1 MESISTANPSP
12 VIPSAKPELHFRL
25 AAAWGHLGILFLCML
40 VAGIALVL
48 FTIPFGHSFTT
59 ESPVMKLLLYVVP
72 FLLFALYLKKEGEL
86 GKMLQPEASI
96 KRVPGIVY
104 LLLLLFIPAVQIALD
119 PIVNLIPMPDF
130 VREMF
135 EKQLG
140 GKDIFTFITIVV
152 AAPVL
157 EEFLM
162 RGLLL
167 RGLLKNYS
175 PAKAIVWTSV
185 MFAVLHLNPWQGIGA
200 FILGLV
206 LGWIYYKTRSI
217 WTCIFLHFANNLF
230 ASLMM
235 LTLPEGVDISASL
248 YDVVGNPLWYG
259 LLYGAALV
267 VLAFCI
273 FSLKRQLN
281 SLPLKYE

>member
-1 MESISTANPSP
+1 
-12 VIPSAKPELHFRL
+12 
-25 AAAWGHLGILFLCML
+25 
-40 VAGIALVL
+40 
-48 FTIPFGHSFTT
+48 
-59 ESPVMKLLLYVVP
+59 MKLLLYVVP
-72 FLLFALYLKKEGEL
+72 FLLFALYLKKERKL
-86 GKMLQPEASI
+86 GAMLKPEVGI

-104 LLLLLFIPAVQIALD
+104 LLLLLFIPAVHIALD
-119 PIVNLIPMPDF
+119 PLVSLIPMPDVF
-130 VREMF
+130 RDMF
-135 EKQLG
+135 LNMI
-140 GKDIFTFITIVV
+140 GKDIFTFVTIVV

-175 PAKAIVWTSV
+175 PAKAIIWTSV

-200 FILGLV
+200 FVLGLV

-217 WTCIFLHFANNLF
+217 WTCIFLHFANNLMG
-230 ASLMM
+230 ALMM
-235 LTLPEGVDISASL
+235 LTLPKDVDISASL

-267 VLAFCI
+267 VLAFCV

-281 SLPLKYE
+281 SLALKNE

>member
-12 VIPSAKPELHFRL
+12 VVPSSESALSFRL
-25 AAAWGHLGILFLCML
+25 AKAWGYLGILFLCMVVSAIVVIL
-40 VAGIALVL
+40 LA
-48 FTIPFGHSFTT
+48 IPFQHGSFNTK
-59 ESPVMKLLLYVVP
+59 SPVMKLLLYVVP
-72 FLLFALYLKKEGEL
+72 FLLFALYLKKKQKL
-86 GKMLQPEASI
+86 GAMLQPEAGI
-96 KRVPGIVY
+96 KRVPGVLY
-104 LLLLLFIPAVQIALD
+104 LLILLFIPAIHIALD
-119 PIVNLIPMPDF
+119 PLVSLIPMPDVVRDMF
-130 VREMF
+130 VNMS
-135 EKQLG
+135 

-175 PAKAIVWTSV
+175 PATAIIWTSV

-200 FILGLV
+200 FVLGLV

-217 WTCIFLHFANNLF
+217 WTCIFLHFANNLMG
-230 ASLMM
+230 ALMM
-235 LTLPEGVDISASL
+235 LILPEELAISSL
-248 YDVVGNPLWYG
+248 YDMVGNPLWFG
-259 LLYGAALV
+259 LLYGVALV

-273 FSLKRQLN
+273 FSSKRQLS